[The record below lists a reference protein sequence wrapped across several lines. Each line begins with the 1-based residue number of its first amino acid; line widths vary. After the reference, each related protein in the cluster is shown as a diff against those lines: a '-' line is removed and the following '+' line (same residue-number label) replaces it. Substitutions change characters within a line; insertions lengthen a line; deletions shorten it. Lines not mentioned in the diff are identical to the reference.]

1 MISSPLQGSGPPNG
15 DIGAMKARGRSGA
28 PSPRNQSKIVDA
40 PTETG
45 SASVQARIEH
55 AVKEMTRYKEEAEKH
70 KMDAEKHKRAA
81 HELAK
86 AAKEAKKEAAKARKT
101 LDEERELAQ
110 RNQDEADKV
119 IHDLQ
124 AQLRHMH
131 ESPRRVMQPQADISS
146 LLLQLKDSSSNA
158 KSLMEELKRRDEEIT
173 AIRWKLTEEREQ
185 NMLKLKDLEDSLAA
199 ERENSRKK
207 EATTREG
214 RIKND
219 EGTVAVLTQTINN
232 RERDIA
238 DLRRQ
243 LENAKI
249 LSGTAEVQNELQQ
262 TQRLL
267 AVRTS
272 EVDTL
277 QQELT
282 HLKSDCERLLEDR
295 QQRRSVED
303 NLTKQLD
310 DAHKMLRDQP
320 VGMISD
326 QHGYVTELLKL
337 QEDLLQE
344 LGAMKTDMATLAV
357 KNKSLEDEKALRQQA
372 SPHLEPNLVM
382 KCKTLEAENSALKS
396 DVEAWR
402 NQAKAYEA
410 KLAGQENRA
419 SMYASQ
425 GGSLPTPDDPT
436 SMRWNDSFHDPP
448 QELTSAPPGDIHLF
462 QRSPPLTQRGSG
474 PPAASA
480 HVLGDHDAIEHPNA
494 IVDMLENEVSTLK
507 LALATAQA
515 GQTSHDAAGVKKLE
529 EGHERLRTKCAE
541 LQEQVEDI
549 SHELQRVLE
558 ENQTLKFREQK
569 FEREAKKM
577 KEEIERLQTVCE
589 QQSKWVLEATRS
601 NRDRL
606 LLVEL
611 HAHILNIMEHSVEIE
626 NLKHLVETQKNDNSN
641 EGTSISTRDLP
652 IIKADPSEQQNNLL
666 STTSLDGKNVVT
678 NSRLF
683 ASNPHSRSSSAEP
696 QPTHERSTM
705 QRSAA
710 PLPPPDLSDSAP
722 VLHQGNL
729 RVSDH
734 TPLRDSQIEEM
745 LGNFPDNRGMDMYA
759 SNREIYN
766 SAASGSSLL
775 LPPRSASAEPS
786 SYVPEIA
793 DDILNYQPPS
803 TAEARR
809 SKLEAAK
816 PKDKTTQPLAG
827 PQSGGGLKEPL
838 SVGRPSN
845 DFIMPSV
852 KPSDYMKMRSSTTL
866 NPSLSSFTGRTSPAQ
881 TQQDAA
887 YFSAV
892 AQNKYASA
900 PAKTAATSLTPSEY
914 MKSRGMEPKVT
925 QQRDVTQQLV
935 NSRPSPQSSV
945 RQTSGQGLQPSS
957 SGHHPAPAGMS
968 AERLAKFA
976 EYQEVLQLLTQ
987 LSAL

>member
-1 MISSPLQGSGPPNG
+1 MDADDWAERTSSGSSVGSSVKALRERLEQQNREQVSVQHSAQPNALADLAAPNG

-55 AVKEMTRYKEEAEKH
+55 AVKEVTRYKEEAEKH

-199 ERENSRKK
+199 EREKSRKK

-214 RIKND
+214 HIKND

-337 QEDLLQE
+337 QEDLLHE

-372 SPHLEPNLVM
+372 SSHLEPNLVM
-382 KCKTLEAENSALKS
+382 KCKTLGAENSALKS
-396 DVEAWR
+396 DVEAWK

-419 SMYASQ
+419 SVYASQ
-425 GGSLPTPDDPT
+425 GGSLPIPDGPT

-448 QELTSAPPGDIHLF
+448 QELRSAPPGDIHLF

-480 HVLGDHDAIEHPNA
+480 HVLGDHDAIDHP
-494 IVDMLENEVSTLK
+494 
-507 LALATAQA
+507 
-515 GQTSHDAAGVKKLE
+515 
-529 EGHERLRTKCAE
+529 
-541 LQEQVEDI
+541 
-549 SHELQRVLE
+549 
-558 ENQTLKFREQK
+558 
-569 FEREAKKM
+569 
-577 KEEIERLQTVCE
+577 
-589 QQSKWVLEATRS
+589 
-601 NRDRL
+601 
-606 LLVEL
+606 
-611 HAHILNIMEHSVEIE
+611 
-626 NLKHLVETQKNDNSN
+626 
-641 EGTSISTRDLP
+641 
-652 IIKADPSEQQNNLL
+652 
-666 STTSLDGKNVVT
+666 
-678 NSRLF
+678 
-683 ASNPHSRSSSAEP
+683 
-696 QPTHERSTM
+696 
-705 QRSAA
+705 
-710 PLPPPDLSDSAP
+710 
-722 VLHQGNL
+722 
-729 RVSDH
+729 
-734 TPLRDSQIEEM
+734 
-745 LGNFPDNRGMDMYA
+745 
-759 SNREIYN
+759 
-766 SAASGSSLL
+766 
-775 LPPRSASAEPS
+775 
-786 SYVPEIA
+786 
-793 DDILNYQPPS
+793 
-803 TAEARR
+803 
-809 SKLEAAK
+809 
-816 PKDKTTQPLAG
+816 
-827 PQSGGGLKEPL
+827 
-838 SVGRPSN
+838 
-845 DFIMPSV
+845 
-852 KPSDYMKMRSSTTL
+852 
-866 NPSLSSFTGRTSPAQ
+866 
-881 TQQDAA
+881 
-887 YFSAV
+887 
-892 AQNKYASA
+892 
-900 PAKTAATSLTPSEY
+900 
-914 MKSRGMEPKVT
+914 
-925 QQRDVTQQLV
+925 
-935 NSRPSPQSSV
+935 
-945 RQTSGQGLQPSS
+945 
-957 SGHHPAPAGMS
+957 
-968 AERLAKFA
+968 
-976 EYQEVLQLLTQ
+976 
-987 LSAL
+987 